1 MKVWKQ
7 MTVQKVILF
16 TYELPAKKIFSS
28 IVARDYSGKVLK
40 TVGGQLLR

>member
-28 IVARDYSGKVLK
+28 GKVLK